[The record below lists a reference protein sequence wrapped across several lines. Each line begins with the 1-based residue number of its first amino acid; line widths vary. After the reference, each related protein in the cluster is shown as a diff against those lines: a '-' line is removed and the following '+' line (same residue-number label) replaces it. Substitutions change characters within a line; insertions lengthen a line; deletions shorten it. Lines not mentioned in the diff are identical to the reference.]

1 MPIPTRTLIQLSK
14 HMSSTM
20 KEVLNELMFTVMADS
35 FGTGFLWDLF
45 PFTLSA
51 GGQEGFLCIPKAA
64 EYLCMGNWAESSV
77 SMKYCEN
84 VDL

>member
-35 FGTGFLWDLF
+35 FGTGFL
-45 PFTLSA
+45 
-51 GGQEGFLCIPKAA
+51 
-64 EYLCMGNWAESSV
+64 
-77 SMKYCEN
+77 
-84 VDL
+84 